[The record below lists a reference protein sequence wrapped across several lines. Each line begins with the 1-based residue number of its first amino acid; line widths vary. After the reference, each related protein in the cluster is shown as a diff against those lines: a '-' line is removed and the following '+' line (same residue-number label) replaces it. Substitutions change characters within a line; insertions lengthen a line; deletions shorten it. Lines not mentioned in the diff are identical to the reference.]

1 MAESKIQEPYWMTT
15 DTQVAPSRHDVTV
28 DRVRELLAAKD
39 PAFWPALRCLTLRA
53 EDFSTVLSLAT
64 MRKKAFRANVPGGT
78 DKTIRLAMVG
88 GSSLYPLHE
97 LVEQFVGA
105 QAFKGWW
112 QTELFKGDYDNYISE
127 ILDPTSDLYAFSPD
141 VIILIPN
148 SQRCVYQGSLTD
160 SPNHQR
166 AAAATAAEDILT
178 LARAARDRSGAE
190 IILANFL
197 PAPDFDPGT
206 FRVRSLGSDWSFR
219 KLVNLELGLNAP
231 SFVHILDAEF
241 LAARRGTASAYDH
254 RGWFETKQLYASDF
268 AVDIAR
274 EVGSIVASLHKS
286 SKKVLALDLDNTL
299 WGGVIGDDGMT
310 GIEIGGTHA
319 RGEAFRQFQL
329 AISQLAKRGVVLAV
343 CSKNDYKNAA
353 EPFEKHPEMVLRLK
367 DIASFQA
374 NWEPKSENLRRI
386 AQELNLGLDSIVFV
400 DDNPAEIEIV
410 NQFVPEIE
418 TILLGPDPSTY
429 ASQLLNCRYFEP
441 RSITADDLQRGEQY
455 QAQAARTAA
464 MSTSGTDMAS
474 YLTSLDMHSVISEFT
489 SVDVPRISQLINKS
503 NQFNVTTRRRTEAE
517 VEALMIDP
525 THYAF
530 SVRLADKFGDNGLI
544 SVVIVRIEGATA
556 IVDTWL
562 MSCRVL
568 KRQMEEEVAN
578 EIGRLAILRGCTE
591 VIGHYLPT
599 EKNGMVRDL
608 FPRMGYTL
616 VEDTPERTTWRLET
630 ATFTPHS
637 THIQI
642 DRRAYQSNDSN

>member
-1 MAESKIQEPYWMTT
+1 MSSE
-15 DTQVAPSRHDVTV
+15 TQVAPPQHGL
-28 DRVRELLAAKD
+28 RVEDARELLASKD
-39 PAFWPALRCLTLRA
+39 PAFWSALRDLTHRA
-53 EDFSTVLSLAT
+53 SDFSDVLSLAT
-64 MRKKAFRANVPGGT
+64 LRKKALRAHIPGDGGGSIGAI

-97 LVEQFVGA
+97 LVEQLIGA
-105 QAFKGWW
+105 QSTRGWW

-127 ILDPTSDLYAFSPD
+127 ILDPSSDLYAFSPD
-141 VIILIPN
+141 VILLIPS

-160 SPNHQR
+160 SPDQQR
-166 AAAATAAEDILT
+166 AAAAAAAEDILA
-178 LARAARDRSGAE
+178 LCRAARERSGAE

-197 PAPDFDPGT
+197 PVPDFDPGP

-231 SFVHILDAEF
+231 SFVHICDAEF
-241 LAARRGTASAYDH
+241 LATRRGAANAYGH
-254 RGWFETKQLYASDF
+254 RGWFESKQLYASDF

-319 RGEAFRQFQL
+319 RGEAFKQFQL
-329 AISQLAKRGVVLAV
+329 AIASLAKRGVILAV

-386 AQELNLGLDSIVFV
+386 AEELNLGLDSIVFV

-429 ASQLLNCRYFEP
+429 ASQLLNCRLFEP

-455 QAQAARTAA
+455 QAQAARAQA
-464 MSTSGTDMAS
+464 MSSSGTDMGA

-489 SVDVPRISQLINKS
+489 PVDVPRISQLINKS
-503 NQFNVTTRRRTEAE
+503 NQFNVTTRRRSEAE
-517 VEALMIDP
+517 VEALMSDP
-525 THYAF
+525 AHYGF
-530 SVRLADKFGDNGLI
+530 SVRLSDKFGDNGLI
-544 SVVIVRIEGATA
+544 SVVIVRVEGTTT

-578 EIGRLAILRGCTE
+578 EIVRLAILRGCTE

-608 FPRMGYTL
+608 FPRTGFSL
-616 VEDTPERTTWRLET
+616 VEETPERTTWRLET
-630 ATFTPHS
+630 ATFTPHQ

>member
-1 MAESKIQEPYWMTT
+1 MSSETMSNE
-15 DTQVAPSRHDVTV
+15 TQLAPSQHGL
-28 DRVRELLAAKD
+28 RVEDARELLAAKD
-39 PAFWPALRCLTLRA
+39 PAFWPALRDLTRRA
-53 EDFSTVLSLAT
+53 QDFSEVLSLAT
-64 MRKKAFRANVPGGT
+64 LRKKAVRAHISGSA

-97 LVEQFVGA
+97 LVEQFIGA
-105 QAFKGWW
+105 QSTKGWW
-112 QTELFKGDYDNYISE
+112 QTELFKGDYDNYIAE

-141 VIILIPN
+141 VILLIPS
-148 SQRCVYQGSLTD
+148 SQRCVYHGSLTD
-160 SPNHQR
+160 SPDQQR
-166 AAAATAAEDILT
+166 AAATAAAEDILT
-178 LARAARDRSGAE
+178 LCRAARDRSGAE

-197 PAPDFDPGT
+197 PSPDFDPGP

-231 SFVHILDAEF
+231 SFVHICDAEF
-241 LAARRGTASAYDH
+241 LATRRGAANAYDH
-254 RGWFETKQLYASDF
+254 RAWFETKQLYSPDF

-329 AISQLAKRGVVLAV
+329 AIASLAKRGVILAV

-386 AQELNLGLDSIVFV
+386 ALELNLGLDSIVFV

-429 ASQLLNCRYFEP
+429 ASHLLNCRHFEP

-455 QAQAARTAA
+455 QAQAARAQA
-464 MSTSGTDMAS
+464 MSSAGTDMSA

-489 SVDVPRISQLINKS
+489 PVDVPRISQLINKS
-503 NQFNVTTRRRTEAE
+503 NQFNVTTRRRSEAE
-517 VEALMIDP
+517 VEALMSDP
-525 THYAF
+525 DHYAF
-530 SVRLADKFGDNGLI
+530 SVRLTDKFGDNGLI
-544 SVVIVRIEGATA
+544 SVVIVRVEGTTA
-556 IVDTWL
+556 VVDTWL

-578 EIGRLAILRGCTE
+578 EIVRLAILRGCTE

-616 VEDTPERTTWRLET
+616 VEETPERITWRLET
-630 ATFTPHS
+630 ATFTPHQ

-642 DRRAYQSNDSN
+642 DRRAYQSQ